1 MSSKHVAFLLTWNP
15 SLRPMNVA
23 AEAEVLRRGGTIPG
37 RWSVGQRTGGIRP
50 GDELW
55 LFRTGRADSDPG
67 LVRRGRAADEVF
79 QAAHWSPEKAAAGI
93 TTNYVLLEWIE
104 HVPDDRALSR
114 TTLIRD
120 VPGPP
125 WATLQ
130 ASGIGLE
137 SDVADRLREV
147 WGKHVSGA
155 TGGLND
161 SLPTPIVSTA
171 NPSSV
176 AADDSARP
184 VGQRFVL
191 RYLREHS
198 FAYTADLLRVSKE
211 ERVTGDVM
219 LALFKM
225 HRDGELVRDAGP
237 PVRWSLALELHATRV
252 DARAISV
259 TESEAPAVPAATAR
273 VTPREVIE
281 LYLGWAD
288 MQWSEPQTR
297 AAMQSPNIERMTAYS
312 RAELVQGLESL
323 DVDQRASH
331 WDDWFQAATRRRSG
345 TIRL

>member
-1 MSSKHVAFLLTWNP
+1 
-15 SLRPMNVA
+15 MNVA
-23 AEAEVLRRGGTIPG
+23 GESEVLRRGGTIPG

-67 LVRRGRAADEVF
+67 IVRRGRAADEVF
-79 QAAHWSPEKAAAGI
+79 QAAHWSPEKAAAGV

-104 HVPDDRALSR
+104 HVPYDLALSR
-114 TTLIRD
+114 STLIRD

-147 WGKHVSGA
+147 WDKHVSGA
-155 TGGLND
+155 TGGL
-161 SLPTPIVSTA
+161 SVSPPTPIVSTA
-171 NPSSV
+171 NPPSV

-184 VGQRFVL
+184 VAQRFVL

-237 PVRWSLALELHATRV
+237 PVRWSLALGQAEATV
-252 DARAISV
+252 DALYAPGRGG
-259 TESEAPAVPAATAR
+259 EAAAVSGGAAR
-273 VTPREVIE
+273 VNAREVIE
-281 LYLGWAD
+281 LYLGWAGVK
-288 MQWSEPQTR
+288 WSEPQTR
-297 AAMQSPNIERMTAYS
+297 AALQSPNIDRMTAFS
-312 RAELVQGLESL
+312 RAELTQSLESL
-323 DVDQRASH
+323 DGDQSASH
-331 WDDWFQAATRRRSG
+331 WDDWFQAATQRRSG

>member
-1 MSSKHVAFLLTWNP
+1 MSSKQVAFLLTWNP

-23 AEAEVLRRGGTIPG
+23 GEAEVLRRGGTIPG

-67 LVRRGRAADEVF
+67 IVRRGRAADEVF

-93 TTNYVLLEWIE
+93 STNYVLLEWIE

-114 TTLIRD
+114 ATLIRD

-137 SDVADRLREV
+137 EDVAERLRAV
-147 WGKHVSGA
+147 WNKHVAGA
-155 TGGLND
+155 TGQRSD
-161 SLPTPIVSTA
+161 APPTPVD
-171 NPSSV
+171 SSV
-176 AADDSARP
+176 TPPSVTADNSERP
-184 VGQRFVL
+184 TAQRFVL

-211 ERVTGDVM
+211 ERVSGDVM

-237 PVRWSLALELHATRV
+237 PVRWSLAHGHVTTPVATRSAPRKDG
-252 DARAISV
+252 DAA
-259 TESEAPAVPAATAR
+259 AVSGGAVR
-273 VTPREVIE
+273 VTAREVIE
-281 LYLGWAD
+281 LYLSWAAVK
-288 MQWSEPQTR
+288 WSEPQTR
-297 AAMQSPNIERMTAYS
+297 AALQS
-312 RAELVQGLESL
+312 
-323 DVDQRASH
+323 
-331 WDDWFQAATRRRSG
+331 
-345 TIRL
+345 